1 MDAYL
6 AQCAPVGRLTMA
18 QEPDPRGAPLRRFT
32 SPDYRPLA
40 DDLAG
45 VRAQIDRLDDEI
57 VRLLAERAMYV
68 KDAARFKRD
77 AFQVSAPARQAE
89 VYARVR
95 ALAERHN
102 PGFNGGFPGL
112 PEVVE
117 AAYQALVAGYIAC
130 EQQYFGETQPV
141 ASAGA
146 KGDKDS

>member
-1 MDAYL
+1 
-6 AQCAPVGRLTMA
+6 MA
-18 QEPDPRGAPLRRFT
+18 QEPDPQGGPLRRFT

-40 DDLAG
+40 ADLNG
-45 VRAQIDRLDDEI
+45 VRTQIDRLDEEI
-57 VRLLAERAMYV
+57 VKLLAERAMYV

-102 PGFNGGFPGL
+102 PDFNGGFAGL

-117 AAYQALVAGYIAC
+117 AAYRALVAAFIAC
-130 EQQYFGETQPV
+130 EQQYFGETQPL
-141 ASAGA
+141 
-146 KGDKDS
+146 GDAESNNGKKS

>member
-1 MDAYL
+1 
-6 AQCAPVGRLTMA
+6 MA
-18 QEPDPRGAPLRRFT
+18 EREPDPVGAPVRRFT
-32 SPDYRPLA
+32 DAAYRPLA
-40 DDLAG
+40 PELAG
-45 VRAQIDRLDDEI
+45 IRREIDRIDEAV

-89 VYARVR
+89 VFARVR

-102 PGFNGGFPGL
+102 PGFNGGFDGL

-130 EQQYFGETQPV
+130 EQKYFGQTE
-141 ASAGA
+141 AI
-146 KGDKDS
+146 DSPPKEEKQ